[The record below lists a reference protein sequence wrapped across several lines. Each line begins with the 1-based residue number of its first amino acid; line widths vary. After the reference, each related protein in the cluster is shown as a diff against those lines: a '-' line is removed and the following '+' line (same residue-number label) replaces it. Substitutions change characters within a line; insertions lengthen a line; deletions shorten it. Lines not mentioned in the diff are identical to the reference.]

1 MALSSEQ
8 QLVVDTIQL
17 PDTSILL
24 VDSIAGSGKTHTLVA
39 AASRFRSAL
48 YIAYNKSAQLD
59 AKPKFGPNTDVSTV
73 HSMCY
78 KPIVALGLG
87 MPGIKSGP
95 RKIDFFNFR
104 SIDLPITYEDKLYVI
119 SSMDHY
125 FASRFISIKEYIT
138 TYQIPDHIASA
149 MTLYIQKMANKDIP
163 CTFGFVLKY
172 FHILLSRNII
182 SMPSYDIIML
192 DEIQDSPEVTLEIF
206 KLLQSPKK
214 IGVGDPHQSIY
225 GFNYAVNGFIYLRGT
240 VDKTLRLTRS
250 YRCSI
255 AIATKVQTFCQTYFS
270 PDMKF
275 IGTDS
280 DNTINSTL
288 YLART
293 NGALIARMIELNRH
307 NTPYN
312 LTRKPQDIFGLLLT
326 ISSLKPGCKV
336 FQEEFKFLLQDMEYY
351 YAHPYLKADY
361 ISLNSYIASI
371 HSADK
376 SIVRACRTIAEY
388 GGKLIFDAYKIAKA
402 HYEAKAT
409 HHLTLSTASSAKGL
423 EADKVVLSDD
433 LDLSFLESETM
444 SEEDIQS
451 ELRIRYVAISRAKK
465 ELLGADFLE

>member
-1 MALSSEQ
+1 M
-8 QLVVDTIQL
+8 
-17 PDTSILL
+17 LL
-24 VDSIAGSGKTHTLVA
+24 VDSVAGSGKTHTLVA
-39 AASRFRSAL
+39 TASRFRSAL

-73 HSMCY
+73 HGMCY

-87 MPGIKSGP
+87 MPGIKAGP

-104 SIDLPITYEDKLYVI
+104 SIDLPISYEDKLHVI
-119 SSMDHY
+119 SSMDHF
-125 FASRFISIKEYIT
+125 FASRFISIKEYIS
-138 TYQIPDHIASA
+138 TYAIPDHIASA
-149 MTLYIQKMANKDIP
+149 MTIYIQKMANKDIP

-172 FHILLSRNII
+172 FHILLSRNVI
-182 SMPSYDIIML
+182 SMSAYDVIML

-206 KLLQSPKK
+206 KLLQSSKK

-225 GFNYAVNGFIYLRGT
+225 GFNYAVNGFIYLRDT
-240 VDKTLRLTRS
+240 VDKTLCLTRS
-250 YRCSI
+250 YRCST

-280 DNTINSTL
+280 EDTTISSTL

-293 NGALIARMIELNRH
+293 NGALIARMIELNKH

-326 ISSLKPGCKV
+326 IVSLKPGCKI

-351 YAHPYLKADY
+351 YAHTHLKTTHKT
-361 ISLNSYIASI
+361 LLSYIASI
-371 HSADK
+371 HAADR

-465 ELLGADFLE
+465 ELLGAEWLE